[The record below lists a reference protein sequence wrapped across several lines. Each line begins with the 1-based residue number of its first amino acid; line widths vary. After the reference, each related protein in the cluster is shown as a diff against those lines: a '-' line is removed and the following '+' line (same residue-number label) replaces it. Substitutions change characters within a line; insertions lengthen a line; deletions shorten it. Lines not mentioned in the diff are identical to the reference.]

1 MTQLFFRKPLQSHR
15 QYQWLHKKCGK
26 PCGTVATTY
35 YFSPL
40 LLAKLAT
47 QNEAVTFSSIANI
60 FNHLANRNLF
70 TMCEKKKKRIK
81 RLSHGQGAPNE
92 QHHCPHL
99 WFVPASFFTIRPHP
113 HVSGD
118 FCIRHF
124 LFADTPSV
132 HTCPPYTLGVS
143 RDFCIRSPE
152 WKFLYTLCIRIRVD
166 ARIRRFLYTL
176 TSQYQNQSFSG
187 RDFPCS
193 VD

>member
-70 TMCEKKKKRIK
+70 TMCEKKKKESKDCPMVRELPMSSTIVLIFDLCRHHFLQLGPIHTYPEIFVSAIFFLRI
-81 RLSHGQGAPNE
+81 
-92 QHHCPHL
+92 HL
-99 WFVPASFFTIRPHP
+99 ASTRVRRIRSVYPEISVYALQSGNFCIRC
-113 HVSGD
+113 VSGYVWTLVSVD
-118 FCIRHF
+118 FCIR
-124 LFADTPSV
+124 
-132 HTCPPYTLGVS
+132 
-143 RDFCIRSPE
+143 
-152 WKFLYTLCIRIRVD
+152 
-166 ARIRRFLYTL
+166 
-176 TSQYQNQSFSG
+176 
-187 RDFPCS
+187 
-193 VD
+193 